1 MLYKSKANRVGNI
14 SLAALGVRIIDTVAK
29 SGIDQATSSKQF
41 LVLQEVNSRYQASIV
56 PGDAKQV
63 SDSINALFKSRRI
76 LFDDMYEYV
85 KGLTKSPSPEMKEAA
100 LLVFERLNKYGRSYS
115 RVQIADQSVKYI
127 RVIEGLKK
135 PDIAA
140 AVTKIMLTDKVAQLD
155 QLQLDYEDLYLNRG
169 NNSTVRVA
177 PSSLRK
183 EMQETVKL
191 YVEELRWLTNTYDTE
206 AWRAL
211 YRNVEQRFNEVNVS
225 ATRKKVTEP
234 ESPVATPAVPES
246 PVATPAV

>member
-1 MLYKSKANRVGNI
+1 MSYKSKANRVGNI

-63 SDSINALFKSRRI
+63 SDSIKVLFKSRRV
-76 LFDDMYEYV
+76 LFDEMYEYV
-85 KGLTKSPSPEMKEAA
+85 KGQTKSPSPEMKEAA

-115 RVQIADQSVKYI
+115 QAQIADQSVKYI

-135 PDIAA
+135 SDIAA
-140 AVTKIMLTDKVAQLD
+140 AVTKIMLTAKVAQLD

-169 NNSTVRVA
+169 NNSAVRVA

-206 AWRAL
+206 EWRAL
-211 YRNVEQRFNEVNVS
+211 YRNVEQRFSEVNVS
-225 ATRKKVTEP
+225 NTRKKVTEP
-234 ESPVATPAVPES
+234 ESPVATPAV
-246 PVATPAV
+246 

>member
-1 MLYKSKANRVGNI
+1 MSYKSKANRVGNI

-41 LVLQEVNSRYQASIV
+41 IALQEVNSRYQASIV

-63 SDSINALFKSRRI
+63 SDSIKVLFKSRRV
-76 LFDDMYEYV
+76 LFDEMYEYV
-85 KGLTKSPSPEMKEAA
+85 KGQTKSPSPEMKEAA

-115 RVQIADQSVKYI
+115 QAQIADQSVKYI

-135 PDIAA
+135 SDIAA
-140 AVTKIMLTDKVAQLD
+140 AVTKIMLTAKVAQLD

-169 NNSTVRVA
+169 NNSAVRVA

-206 AWRAL
+206 EWRAL
-211 YRNVEQRFNEVNVS
+211 YRNVEQRFSEVNVS
-225 ATRKKVTEP
+225 NTRKKVTEP
-234 ESPVATPAVPES
+234 ESPVATPAV
-246 PVATPAV
+246 